1 MKILIVCPR
10 LCYGGAERVAVS
22 LANGFVERGH
32 QVTVLAN
39 LYDEVTYHL
48 ESKVTCWNLVS
59 TNRHKIL
66 KWGSAILRIR
76 RCVKQEHPDIVI
88 GIIALCSLV
97 SRIATIGFKV
107 PVIATEHDAFERPE
121 TAPMPFGIRF
131 AKFCLNH
138 IYKCVTVLTESDKK
152 IIGNR
157 LRNVVVMPNPLAIP
171 LATKIPDK
179 GKNILAAGRV
189 DNWYDKGFDVL
200 IQAWGQIANKY
211 PEWTLQIAGVYMDAK
226 TRSYLDGIAR
236 EQHVESRVKYLGFV
250 EDMTSL
256 YQKSAVFV
264 LSSRYEGFGLVL
276 IEAMSQGC
284 ACVAC
289 DYHGRQREIITSERE
304 GLVCAPDNVTDL
316 AAAME
321 RVISDDVYR
330 QKVMTGGMDRAA
342 YYSIPHIIERW
353 ELLINQLINN

>member
-1 MKILIVCPR
+1 MRILIVCPR
-10 LCYGGAERVAVS
+10 LCHGGAERVAVS
-22 LANGFVERGH
+22 LANGFAEKGH
-32 QVTVLAN
+32 EVTVLAN

-48 ESKVTCWNLVS
+48 GSKVTCRNLVS

-66 KWGSAILRIR
+66 KWGSAIKRIR

-88 GIIALCSLV
+88 GIMALCSLV
-97 SRIATIGFKV
+97 SKIATIGFKV

-121 TAPMPFGIRF
+121 SAPMPFGI
-131 AKFCLNH
+131 KFGKFYLNH

-157 LRNVVVMPNPLAIP
+157 LRNVAVMPNPLAIP
-171 LATKIPDK
+171 RATKIPYK
-179 GKNILAAGRV
+179 EKTILAAGRV

-289 DYHGRQREIITSERE
+289 DYHGRQREIITNERE
-304 GLVCAPDNVTDL
+304 GLVCAPNNVTDL
-316 AAAME
+316 AATME

-330 QKVMTGGMDRAA
+330 QKVMIGGMDRAA